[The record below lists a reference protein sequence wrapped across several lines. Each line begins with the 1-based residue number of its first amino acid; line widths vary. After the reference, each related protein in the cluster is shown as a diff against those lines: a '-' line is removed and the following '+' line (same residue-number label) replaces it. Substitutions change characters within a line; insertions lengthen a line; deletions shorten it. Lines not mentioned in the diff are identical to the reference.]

1 MANQNQNNRRRKR
14 IRQEW
19 NPHWSVKLGYT
30 LCSVLLS
37 AAKIA
42 LGAAA
47 TVFLICLVS
56 GVVFV
61 GALAEYLQN
70 DILKEAQNWSY

>member
-1 MANQNQNNRRRKR
+1 MANQNQNNRRRKK

-19 NPHWSVKLGYT
+19 NPHWSVKIAYT
-30 LCSVLLS
+30 AGSTLLS

-42 LGAAA
+42 VGAAA
-47 TVFLICLVS
+47 TVLLICLIS
-56 GVVFV
+56 AVVFA

-70 DILKEAQNWSY
+70 DILKEAQN

>member
-1 MANQNQNNRRRKR
+1 MANQEQNNRRRKK

-19 NPHWSVKLGYT
+19 NPHWTIKLAYT
-30 LCSVLLS
+30 AGSTVFS

-42 LGAAA
+42 IGAAA
-47 TVFLICLVS
+47 TVLLICLIS

-61 GALAEYLQN
+61 GALAE
-70 DILKEAQNWSY
+70 